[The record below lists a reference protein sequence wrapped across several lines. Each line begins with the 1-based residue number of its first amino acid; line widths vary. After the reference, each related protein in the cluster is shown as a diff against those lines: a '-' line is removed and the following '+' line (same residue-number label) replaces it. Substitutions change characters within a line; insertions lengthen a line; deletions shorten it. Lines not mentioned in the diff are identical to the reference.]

1 MSKNGRLLVTGLL
14 FLSTSWAQ
22 ALPSQI
28 YFTNSTDL
36 ALNATVAGRPGKPIA
51 AQVNRYGVPYM
62 AVYVACQYTGKQKS
76 CPIEFTDQTN
86 GAKVATVTI
95 NADQARV
102 ITAPVLFGEYADK
115 YQVTGWESSSI
126 DHIFIA
132 YK

>member
-1 MSKNGRLLVTGLL
+1 MSKKNQLLAVGLL
-14 FLSTSWAQ
+14 CLSASLAE

-51 AQVNRYGVPYM
+51 AQVNHYGVPYM

-76 CPIEFTDQTN
+76 CPIEFTDQKT
-86 GAKVATVTI
+86 GAQVATVTI

-102 ITAPVLFGEYADK
+102 ITAPVLFGEYAEK
-115 YQVTGWESSSI
+115 YQVTGWENSPV
-126 DHIFIA
+126 DHIFIS